1 MRCSPSRSFSSLV
14 ITVVLTD
21 ATVLLQS
28 GTAAELLVGMQAAC
42 GDDVGVARGLF
53 ADMVLPCCHAL
64 SVANTASHV
73 SDDASASASIV
84 ALSSLAAKCMLLA
97 SDQLSSLAAIYASLA
112 LDTSFCEL
120 PAQANALIIT
130 SCLASLRPDA
140 HGSLPVL
147 NICILLANSGM
158 LVGPEGMSSMCAG
171 AAAALGSLVNKCD
184 SSLALPAA
192 SAAFDV
198 LLHRVCTQSRPEHA
212 AHSLAWIVR

>member
-1 MRCSPSRSFSSLV
+1 LRCSPSRPFSSLD

-21 ATVLLQS
+21 VTVLLQS

-64 SVANTASHV
+64 SVANAASHV
-73 SDDASASASIV
+73 SDDVSASASIV

-120 PAQANALIIT
+120 PAQANALIVT

-158 LVGPEGMSSMCAG
+158 LVGPAGMSSMCAG